1 MRDTAAVGLLAGF
14 ESMLPADARPG
25 SSHRGDG
32 GPIELVIDKH
42 TLDIGGRRVSAIA
55 VNGTVPGPLVRLREG
70 QEAVIRVTNR
80 MKDED
85 ASIHW
90 HVADRPDLHC
100 RHHRPTFHLPDEWFH
115 ETRLDCIGGVVPPP
129 P

>member
-14 ESMLPADARPG
+14 ENMLPAYARRD
-25 SSHRGDG
+25 SIHRGYG
-32 GPIELVIDKH
+32 GLIELVIDKH
-42 TLDIGGRRVSAIA
+42 TLDIGGRLVSAIA

-85 ASIHW
+85 ASIQW
-90 HVADRPDLHC
+90 HDADGPDRHC
-100 RHHRPTFHLPDEWFH
+100 RHHRPIFHLPDEWSH
-115 ETRLDCIGGVVPPP
+115 ETRLDCIGGVVPSPP
-129 P
+129 